1 MTEQANFKIIIA
13 IQDADL
19 DNDEL
24 QEETQNLREQLEESE
39 IVESADL
46 VAVNQAPE
54 GSKAFGGFI
63 LGLLSAEVSP
73 ANIKKLM
80 GFLGDRLGNK
90 QIELALKTPDGRE
103 INLKAS
109 SREEFEFVYQKAQE
123 WAKGNSTTEEK
134 ANTDG

>member
-1 MTEQANFKIIIA
+1 MTQQANFKITIA

-39 IVESADL
+39 IVESVDL
-46 VAVNQAPE
+46 VAVNKAPA

-63 LGLLSAEVSP
+63 LGLLNAEVNA
-73 ANIKKLM
+73 ANLKKLI

-109 SREEFEFVYQKAQE
+109 SREEFEFAFQKAQE
-123 WAKGNSTTEEK
+123 WAKGNSPREEK